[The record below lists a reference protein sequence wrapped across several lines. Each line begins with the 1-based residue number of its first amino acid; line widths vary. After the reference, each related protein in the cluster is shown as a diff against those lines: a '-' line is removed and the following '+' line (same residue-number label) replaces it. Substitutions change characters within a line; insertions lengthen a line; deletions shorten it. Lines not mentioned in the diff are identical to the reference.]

1 MGWRFCCWFVY
12 CWCASQTNTISLLLG
27 QLRFR
32 RLIFVEK
39 SWMLFARTVLL
50 LMLWRRNGE
59 DVDAT
64 RKTSVSLRDLCL
76 FNVWQLVDYGGTLA
90 ESGYLWVLNVLFM
103 WLTCDD
109 VMFIVLIFIWCD
121 DLCFADSSSN
131 PLVSTIQ
138 LHFNPI
144 HSTNLSINKL
154 TTAATPYQ
162 EVILGEKQGI
172 TLTVLSTSTASAE
185 AIILVCSAR
194 CRYSRVTRN
203 VRRSW
208 ELLKNQT
215 GLRQAGWILGMVGI
229 DSWQPCRILSFG
241 GNHYST
247 MARIMQQSTGIINI
261 NIRKKTYIS
270 HYIKKV
276 SICN

>member
-1 MGWRFCCWFVY
+1 
-12 CWCASQTNTISLLLG
+12 
-27 QLRFR
+27 
-32 RLIFVEK
+32 
-39 SWMLFARTVLL
+39 
-50 LMLWRRNGE
+50 
-59 DVDAT
+59 
-64 RKTSVSLRDLCL
+64 
-76 FNVWQLVDYGGTLA
+76 
-90 ESGYLWVLNVLFM
+90 M

-185 AIILVCSAR
+185 AIILMCVPPGVAIHVWQGTWGVLGS
-194 CRYSRVTRN
+194 YSKIKRDYVKLDGYLEWLESTRGSLAAYFHL
-203 VRRSW
+203 V
-208 ELLKNQT
+208 E
-215 GLRQAGWILGMVGI
+215 
-229 DSWQPCRILSFG
+229 
-241 GNHYST
+241 
-247 MARIMQQSTGIINI
+247 IIFNNGEDHATI
-261 NIRKKTYIS
+261 NGDNKHK
-270 HYIKKV
+270 H
-276 SICN
+276 